1 MDDTALKVG
10 DTSVV
15 TFTFS
20 ESVTGFANADVTTI
34 ENGTLGTITGSGTT
48 YTATFTPN
56 APIEDVSNVIT
67 VDKSGVTDTAGN
79 AGSGTT
85 NTSNYTI
92 DTTRPTVAISLSD
105 SALKVGETSTITF
118 TFSEAPTGFTAADVT
133 VENGTIG
140 SVSSTSSTVYTTLFT
155 PTASLDLD
163 TTNTVTV
170 GTGWTDTAGNAPSGS
185 STSSNY
191 QVDTLAPATQD
202 TSFATSVDKQGGATV
217 TIVNGGE
224 SG

>member
-1 MDDTALKVG
+1 MDDAALKVG

-34 ENGTLGTITGSGTT
+34 ENGTLGTITGSGTI

-56 APIEDVSNVIT
+56 TPIEDASNVIT
-67 VDKSGVTDTAGN
+67 VDKTGVADAAGN

-85 NTSNYTI
+85 STSNYAI
-92 DTTRPTVAISLSD
+92 DTTRPTVAITLSD
-105 SALKVGETSTITF
+105 SALKVGETSTLTF
-118 TFSEAPTGFTAADVT
+118 TFSEAPTGFTEADVA

-140 SVSSTSSTVYTTLFT
+140 ATSSSSSTVYTALFT

-163 TTNTVTV
+163 ATNEVTV
-170 GTGWTDTAGNAPSGS
+170 GTGWTDAAGNTPSGS

-191 QVDTLAPATQD
+191 QVDTLTPTTQD
-202 TSFATSVDKQGGATV
+202 TSFATSVDKQ
-217 TIVNGGE
+217 
-224 SG
+224 